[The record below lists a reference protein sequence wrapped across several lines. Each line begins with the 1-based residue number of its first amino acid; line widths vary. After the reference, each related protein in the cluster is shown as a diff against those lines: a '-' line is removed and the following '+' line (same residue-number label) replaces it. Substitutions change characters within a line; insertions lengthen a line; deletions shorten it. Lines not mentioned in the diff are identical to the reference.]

1 MKPAIQF
8 PPTRAILPW
17 FLRLGIFLALYLLII
32 KGHPLLTKALYK
44 YYVTHHEPYALLLL
58 PLLLV
63 AFGLISLPKIRTLPN
78 IPQRW
83 SKTWQYALLALAAL
97 LLPPPHFLQTSAYSP
112 LLAAYLT
119 VLTTIALIFFFLAIF
134 PRPFIKH
141 FSRELSLLMTIFPF
155 AFVLL
160 QFTDLLALRMSA
172 PVVWILAKVLPY
184 IFPGAVVILQQSRV
198 LLNGFNVGI
207 GPPCS
212 GIVSLMIFSIF
223 FALSILMLRRW
234 YKIKKIPALAAWLV
248 GAGTLYLI
256 NILRV
261 IILIG
266 LGAFYSS
273 ALALKLF
280 HEFFSAIIV
289 SLFFLVYLYKIIPH
303 LTVPFI
309 RRQL

>member
-1 MKPAIQF
+1 MRSTLQSL
-8 PPTRAILPW
+8 PTRTILPW
-17 FLRLGIFLALYLLII
+17 FVRLGIFLALYLLII
-32 KGHPLLTKALYK
+32 WGHPLLTKALYK
-44 YYVTHHEPYALLLL
+44 YYVTHQEPYALLLL

-63 AFGLISLPKIRTLPN
+63 VFSLISLPKIRTLPS
-78 IPQRW
+78 ITHRW
-83 SKTWQYALLALAAL
+83 SKTWRYSALTLATL
-97 LLPPPHFLQTSAYSP
+97 LLPPPPFLQTSEYSP

-119 VLTTIALIFFFLAIF
+119 ALTTIVLIFVFLAIF

-141 FSRELSLLMTIFPF
+141 FSWELSLLMTIFPF

-160 QFTDLLALRMSA
+160 QFTDLFALRMSA
-172 PVVWILAKVLPY
+172 PVVWILAKVLPS
-184 IFPGAVVILQQSRV
+184 IFPGAVVILPQSRV

-234 YKIKKIPALAAWLV
+234 YKIKKMPAFLAFLA
-248 GAGTLYLI
+248 GASTLYLI

-266 LGAFYSS
+266 LGAFYS
-273 ALALKLF
+273 ADLALKLF

-289 SLFFLVYLYKIIPH
+289 SLFFLIYLYKIMPY
-303 LTVPFI
+303 LTVPAI

>member
-1 MKPAIQF
+1 MKLSLQSQR
-8 PPTRAILPW
+8 TLTLSPW

-32 KGHPLLTKALYK
+32 WGHPLLTKALYK
-44 YYVTHHEPYALLLL
+44 YYITYREPYVLFLL
-58 PLLLV
+58 PILLII
-63 AFGLISLPKIRTLPN
+63 FILISIPKIQALPD
-78 IPQRW
+78 IPHRW
-83 SKTWQYALLALAAL
+83 SKTWRYSALALATL
-97 LLPPPHFLQTSAYSP
+97 LLPPPPFLQTSAYSP

-119 VLTTIALIFFFLAIF
+119 ALTTIALIFGFLAIF
-134 PRPFIKH
+134 PLPFIKR
-141 FSRELSLLMTIFPF
+141 FSWELSLLMTIFPF

-160 QFTDLLALRMSA
+160 QFTDLFALRMSA
-172 PVVWILAKVLPY
+172 PVVWILAKVLPL
-184 IFPGAVVILQQSRV
+184 IFPGAVVITQQSRV

-212 GIVSLMIFSIF
+212 GMVSLMIFSIF
-223 FALSILMLRRW
+223 FVLSILMLRRW
-234 YKIKKIPALAAWLV
+234 YKIKKMPAFLAWLA

-256 NILRV
+256 NVLRV

-273 ALALKLF
+273 DLALKLF

-289 SLFFLVYLYKIIPH
+289 SLFFLVYLYKIIPF
-303 LTVPFI
+303 LTVPAI